1 MMALFQERT
10 GLNDPFNFNNDIQPV
25 DFNYY
30 QDFLDKPEVRKSI
43 HVGNLTYHNVSM
55 DAYKH
60 LFMDFAF
67 SVADKVAVL
76 LDNDIEDVLLQAV
89 TLTSTCWANQL
100 LVYVAKTL
108 VTCPINLPVTIVHH
122 ISRKTKFAKISN
134 YTLLH
139 QKWPRISNVQP
150 YKYVHTLLTDMSFS
164 LSNEQQY
171 RESVKV

>member
-76 LDNDIEDVLLQAV
+76 LDNDYKMMIYNGQVHASDILRENNGRQA
-89 TLTSTCWANQL
+89 Q
-100 LVYVAKTL
+100 
-108 VTCPINLPVTIVHH
+108 
-122 ISRKTKFAKISN
+122 R
-134 YTLLH
+134 
-139 QKWPRISNVQP
+139 
-150 YKYVHTLLTDMSFS
+150 SFS
-164 LSNEQQY
+164 PVPSQFNY
-171 RESVKV
+171 

>member
-76 LDNDIEDVLLQAV
+76 LDNDYKMMIYNGQVEG
-89 TLTSTCWANQL
+89 
-100 LVYVAKTL
+100 
-108 VTCPINLPVTIVHH
+108 HM
-122 ISRKTKFAKISN
+122 
-134 YTLLH
+134 H
-139 QKWPRISNVQP
+139 QI
-150 YKYVHTLLTDMSFS
+150 F
-164 LSNEQQY
+164 
-171 RESVKV
+171 SVKIMGDKHKEI

>member
-1 MMALFQERT
+1 MALFQERT

-76 LDNDIEDVLLQAV
+76 LDNDYKMMIYNGQVHASDILRENNGRQVSAQFPASLILSWSVVTGHGSLQQW
-89 TLTSTCWANQL
+89 TC
-100 LVYVAKTL
+100 
-108 VTCPINLPVTIVHH
+108 
-122 ISRKTKFAKISN
+122 
-134 YTLLH
+134 
-139 QKWPRISNVQP
+139 
-150 YKYVHTLLTDMSFS
+150 
-164 LSNEQQY
+164 
-171 RESVKV
+171 